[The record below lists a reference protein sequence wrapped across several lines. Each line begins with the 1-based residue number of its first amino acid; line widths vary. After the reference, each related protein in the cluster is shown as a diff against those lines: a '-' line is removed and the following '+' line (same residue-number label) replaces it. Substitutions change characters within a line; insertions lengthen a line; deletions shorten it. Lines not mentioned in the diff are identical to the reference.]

1 MLWEYDKECSEKI
14 WVFYFHGFCRALGK
28 CLVTEIILWPQIE
41 TKDTKKIL
49 EIPVTY
55 LSKSCKFLWYLY
67 EPVRLVVQVHTYSV
81 CFVNLVKVWAQVPEI
96 LFPWQHFWF
105 LLAAATCVNFLSIT
119 CDVFGN
125 FVQVSSEEALETAK
139 LLARKEGLLVW

>member
-1 MLWEYDKECSEKI
+1 MSVLFPWSLP
-14 WVFYFHGFCRALGK
+14 GLGQ
-28 CLVTEIILWPQIE
+28 VSSDWNNISTSNRNQ
-41 TKDTKKIL
+41 KDAKKIL

-55 LSKSCKFLWYLY
+55 LSKSCKCLWYLY

-81 CFVNLVKVWAQVPEI
+81 CFVNLVEVHAQVPEI

-105 LLAAATCVNFLSIT
+105 LLAAITCMDFLSMT

-125 FVQVSSEEALETAK
+125 FVQVSSEEAIEMLSCLPGKKACWYGNY
-139 LLARKEGLLVW
+139 LR